1 MTKSNNRSIMMPL
14 TDYFQKGSKKRQT
27 GQIGL
32 EVEHFLISKKD
43 GRPMPYHGP
52 DGVGQLLE
60 SLKAS
65 YPQHYY
71 EQGQLMG
78 LESQDVLIT
87 LEPGCQLEI
96 SIACMADLDQILTIY
111 LQALKPILKALSKT
125 EYECCWAGGLP
136 AVPADQVIRID
147 KKRYELMEH
156 WFEKTGSRGKE
167 MMKATAAVHVSVD
180 YQDEA
185 DFIRKYRMANILH
198 PLFAFLCSHTSLYAG
213 KENPDVLLRDSIWQD
228 TDPARCGIF
237 PGLFD
242 LDFGFDR
249 YAQAIQKMPL
259 ILMNDQGQFID
270 TQEKTC
276 EEVAQIYG
284 YEDPAI
290 AHYLSMVFWNV
301 RLKQFIEIRSA
312 DSMPAIYTQAYCA
325 LIKGL
330 FYREESI
337 QKYSTLTM
345 RIPEILEA
353 VDHLRKDGYR
363 AKVYGCCVQTL
374 LLEMFSDAKK
384 GLEPKEQAYL
394 APLEDLVL
402 SQSHVADLSI
412 EETYQKAI
420 QTHWLESKESAMSI
434 THAIQKS
441 ELNLGGNMYTRTLH
455 IPKIFSQQD
464 KKIFQSIVKTT
475 YGIFSKVIEAYKKD
489 AEIRKLFGFSSELEE
504 LILCEPAYASP
515 IPICRIDIFY
525 QEKTKDFAFCEFNTD
540 GTSAMNENKRLNDF
554 LKLNNIYQNDPH
566 AYEILE
572 LVDSWADALIS
583 TMKQDPI
590 VSPSSRIGICDFLEN
605 AYYTE
610 LYVFE
615 KVFQEK
621 GYDCE
626 VIDIRQLEYTN
637 GKLISKK
644 TQKPID
650 VIYRR
655 AVTRDVIDHYD
666 EIQPFIQAYKDH
678 AFCCIGAFQT
688 QLVHH
693 KQITQVL
700 MDPLMQKYFTKEEVG
715 FIEAHCPLTYDLTEN
730 ILEKVADDKDRWIIK
745 PKDSYASKGVWAGVD
760 LHPEQWKKV
769 LHNHLDQNY
778 IVQRYVTPYRTIN
791 IDLVNHDAFMEYS
804 NMTGLYVYN
813 GEFAGVY
820 SRLSDGGI
828 ISTQYN
834 EKTISTLF
842 LR

>member
-1 MTKSNNRSIMMPL
+1 MMPL
-14 TDYFQKGSKKRQT
+14 IDYFQKGAKNRQT

-43 GRPMPYHGP
+43 GKPMPYHGSH
-52 DGVGQLLE
+52 GVGWLLE
-60 SLKAS
+60 TLKDD
-65 YPQHYY
+65 YPKHYY

-78 LESQDVLIT
+78 LESKEVLIT
-87 LEPGCQLEI
+87 LEPGSQLEI

-111 LQALKPILKALSKT
+111 LRSLKPILNVLSKT
-125 EYECCWAGGLP
+125 EYECCWSGGLP
-136 AVPADQVIRID
+136 TVSAGQVVRID
-147 KKRYELMEH
+147 KKRYELMER
-156 WFEKTGSRGKE
+156 WFEKTGMRGKE

-180 YQDEA
+180 YQDEE
-185 DFIRKYRMANILH
+185 DFIRKYRVANILH
-198 PLFAFLCSHTSLYAG
+198 PLFAFLCSHTPMYAG
-213 KENPDVLLRDSIWQD
+213 IKNEDILLRDSIWQD

-237 PGLFD
+237 PKLFD
-242 LDFGFDR
+242 ADFGFET
-249 YAQAIQKMPL
+249 YAQAIQEMPL

-270 TQEKTC
+270 TQAKTC

-284 YEDPAI
+284 YDHQAI

-312 DSMPAIYTQAYCA
+312 DSMPPLYTQAYCA

-330 FYREESI
+330 FYQESTI
-337 QKYSTLTM
+337 QKYLALTAQVQD
-345 RIPEILEA
+345 IQEA
-353 VDHLRKDGYR
+353 LDHLRKDGYD
-363 AKVYGCCVQTL
+363 AQVYGYGAKDLLQTM
-374 LLEMFSDAKK
+374 LEDAKK
-384 GLEPKEQAYL
+384 GLDPKEQAYL
-394 APLEDLVL
+394 VPLEELV
-402 SQSHVADLSI
+402 SMRSHRMDLSI
-412 EETYQKAI
+412 EESYRKWI
-420 QTHWLESKESAMSI
+420 ETHWLSSKESAMAI

-455 IPKIFSQQD
+455 IPKIFTQQD
-464 KKIFQSIVKTT
+464 KQIFQSIVKTT
-475 YGIFSKVIEAYKKD
+475 YGIFTKVIQAYKKD
-489 AEIRKLFGFSSELEE
+489 AEIRKCFGFSSELEE

-525 QEKTKDFAFCEFNTD
+525 QENTKDFAFCEFNTD

-554 LKLNNIYQNDPH
+554 LKLNNIYQKDPH

-572 LVDSWADALIS
+572 LVDSWADALIQ
-583 TMKQDPI
+583 TMNQDPI
-590 VSPSSRIGICDFLEN
+590 VSRNSRIGICDFLEN

-626 VIDIRQLEYTN
+626 VVDIRQLEYTN

-644 TQKPID
+644 TKKPID

-655 AVTRDVIDHYD
+655 AVTRDVMDHYD

-678 AFCCIGAFQT
+678 AICCIGAFQT

-700 MDPLMQKYFTKEEVG
+700 MDPRMQKYFTQEEVK
-715 FIEAHCPLTYDLTEN
+715 FIEAHCPLTYDLTES
-730 ILEKVADDKDRWIIK
+730 ILEKVTANKDQWIIK

-760 LHPEQWKKV
+760 LHLEQWKTV
-769 LHNHLDQNY
+769 LEAHLDQNY
-778 IVQRYVTPYRTIN
+778 IVQRYVTPYHTTN
-791 IDLVNHDAFMEYS
+791 IDLVNQEVFMEYS